1 MDPMPD
7 LTLRAPSSGFHRTED
22 VKAALKRRFGFDHF
36 RAGQEAVVRDALAG
50 RDVLALM
57 PTGGGKSLCFQLP
70 ALLQPGVTLV
80 VSPLIALM
88 QDQVRL
94 LRDND
99 IDANFINSSLDP
111 MEVSRRTAALLRGDY
126 KLFYLAPERLLLTD
140 FLDGPLRR
148 LNEGPGIN
156 AFVIDEAHC
165 VSEWGHDF
173 RREYRQLSLL
183 RRRHPQVPMLAFTAT
198 ATPRVRSDIVAQLT
212 LRDPAI
218 HVSSFNR
225 PNLFYQVR
233 PKGKQTYAE
242 LLTQVRG
249 GGAGIVYC
257 LSRRRVDELSLQ
269 LQNDGIRVRPYHAG
283 LDATVRRDNQEAFI
297 RDDAQVIVATIAFGM
312 GINKPD
318 VRWVVHYDLPK
329 TLEGYYQE
337 SGRAGR
343 DGDPARCTLY
353 FGASDIRT
361 SEFLIQQKIDPDT
374 GAALEAEQR
383 IARQQLRQVLNYAE
397 STECRRAIQLRYLG
411 ETSSSPCSACDN
423 CCEPRNMQDWSTEAR
438 QFMSCI
444 ARLAQRGQRFG
455 AAHVID
461 ILRGA
466 RNDRV
471 LSRGHDSLS
480 VYGIGKL
487 RSADEWRSVARA
499 LLHQGL
505 IDETQDGYPV
515 LSLNAQ
521 SARVLRE
528 ELTVHVAAPV
538 KRSRGRSPTVDARAG
553 TPTTAAAPES
563 AALFDR
569 LRALRKRLADEG
581 GLPPYVVFHDSTLR
595 EMVERRPLTLDQ
607 FAELPGVGQAKLA
620 RYGDHFIAVL
630 REYFS

>member
-1 MDPMPD
+1 MAE
-7 LTLRAPSSGFHRTED
+7 L
-22 VKAALKRRFGFDHF
+22 KAELKRIFGFDEF

-70 ALLQPGVTLV
+70 AMLRPGVTLV

-99 IDANFINSSLDP
+99 IPASFINSSLEP
-111 MEVSRRTAALLRGDY
+111 LEMSRRTAALLRGDY
-126 KLFYLAPERLLLTD
+126 KLFYLAPERLLLPE
-140 FLDGPLRR
+140 FLEGPLRAVSQ
-148 LNEGPGIN
+148 GPGIS

-173 RREYRQLSLL
+173 RREYRQLSAL
-183 RRRHPQVPMLAFTAT
+183 RRRHPKIPMLAFTAT
-198 ATPRVRSDIVAQLT
+198 ATPRVRSDIVAQLA
-212 LRDPAI
+212 LHDPAL

-233 PKGKQTYAE
+233 AKSKQTYAE
-242 LLTQVRG
+242 LLTQARG

-257 LSRRRVDELSLQ
+257 LSRRRVDELALQ
-269 LQNDGIRVRPYHAG
+269 LQTDGIQARPYHAG
-283 LDATVRRDNQEAFI
+283 LDADVRRSNQEAFI
-297 RDDAQVIVATIAFGM
+297 RDDVQAIVATIAFGM

-318 VRWVVHYDLPK
+318 VRWVAHYDLPK

-361 SEFLIQQKIDPDT
+361 ADFLIQQKIDPDS
-374 GAALEAEQR
+374 GAALEEEQR
-383 IARQQLRQVLNYAE
+383 IARQQLRQVLDYAE
-397 STECRRAIQLRYLG
+397 STECRRAVQLRYLG
-411 ETSSSPCSACDN
+411 ENFAAPCGACDN
-423 CCEPRNMQDWSTEAR
+423 CCEPRTLQDWTTEAR

-444 ARLAQRGQRFG
+444 ARLAQRRQRFG
-455 AAHVID
+455 AAQIID

-466 RNDRV
+466 RSERV
-471 LSRGHDSLS
+471 LSRGHDTLS
-480 VYGIGKL
+480 VYGIGKQ
-487 RSADEWRSVARA
+487 RSVDEWRSVARA

-521 SARVLRE
+521 SGPVLRQ
-528 ELTVHVAAPV
+528 ELVVRIAAPA
-538 KRSRGRSPTVDARAG
+538 KKSRTRAG
-553 TPTTAAAPES
+553 SGAAAGSPAGAGAGTRAAAAAS
-563 AALFDR
+563 PQSSALFER
-569 LRALRKRLADEG
+569 LRALRKSLADEH
-581 GLPPYVVFHDSTLR
+581 GLPPYVVFHDATLR
-595 EMVERRPLTLDQ
+595 EMAERRPLTLSQ

-620 RYGDHFIAVL
+620 RYGDQFIAVV
-630 REYFS
+630 REHPTE